1 MNVDI
6 MIGQQL
12 HSRRPRPWTVF
23 LWVLVAV
30 VLLLAIA
37 NGVLAVLLL
46 LDRPSVPLAGEL
58 VYATTFDTYNE
69 QWTQYEAQ
77 SGHVVR
83 DGALYINLD
92 EVGAIYADLDRT
104 FTDFDM
110 TVNASW
116 METPDAFSQL
126 GVYFRLQDKRNYYVL
141 SLRGD
146 GGYQVA
152 AVRDGVEDVVSLFHY
167 TPALRTE
174 LNAVNRIRIVA
185 KGGEFTFYINEQPLN
200 LCLKGAD
207 RRSVWQNFK
216 VDECLSGTKTVSS
229 SMTDGTFPAG
239 KIALGASAN
248 TPGVLVTFDN
258 LLVIGP
264 E

>member
-1 MNVDI
+1 
-6 MIGQQL
+6 
-12 HSRRPRPWTVF
+12 
-23 LWVLVAV
+23 VLVAV

-37 NGVLAVLLL
+37 NGVLAVVLL
-46 LDRPSVPLAGEL
+46 LDRPSVPLPGEL
-58 VYATTFDTYNE
+58 VYATTFDTYND

-92 EVGAIYADLDRT
+92 QVGAVYADLDRT

-116 METPDAFSQL
+116 VQTPNAFSQI
-126 GVYFRLQDKRNYYVL
+126 GVYFRLQDTRNFYVL

-146 GGYQVA
+146 GGYQVS
-152 AVRDGVEDVVSLFHY
+152 AVRDGVEDVISLFHY
-167 TPALRTE
+167 TPAIRTE

-185 KGGEFTFYINEQPLN
+185 KGGDFTFAVNDQPLG
-200 LCLKGAD
+200 LCLKGTD

-216 VDECLSGTKTVSS
+216 VDDCLSGSKTISS
-229 SMTDGTFPAG
+229 SMTDSTFGAG
-239 KIALGASAN
+239 KIALGALAN
-248 TPGVLVTFDN
+248 DPGVLVTFDN
-258 LLVIGP
+258 LVVVGP